1 MLTLRSLL
9 LTPLILVTPLLAQEG
24 EDIELSWEEGRVGLG
39 AGLATCDL
47 PGGWSYL
54 RDAEARFI
62 VEDVWG
68 NPEDPSVIGL
78 ITPPEDQE
86 WGAIIVSY
94 EEDGHV
100 LDDDAAGLDYAEL
113 LESMIDD
120 SEEEND
126 YRRENGFETVE
137 LLGWAEPPH
146 YDPVGK
152 KLYWAKEIR
161 FGGAPVTT
169 LNYNVRILGREGVLV
184 LNAVA
189 DTDQLAQVAAASK
202 EILAVTEFTE
212 GNRYE
217 DYDPSVDRLAAYG
230 IGGLIAGKALAKVG
244 LFKAIGLFLVKGW
257 KLVLVAVAAIGGMLS
272 KVLKRS

>member
-9 LTPLILVTPLLAQEG
+9 LTPLILATPLLAQEG